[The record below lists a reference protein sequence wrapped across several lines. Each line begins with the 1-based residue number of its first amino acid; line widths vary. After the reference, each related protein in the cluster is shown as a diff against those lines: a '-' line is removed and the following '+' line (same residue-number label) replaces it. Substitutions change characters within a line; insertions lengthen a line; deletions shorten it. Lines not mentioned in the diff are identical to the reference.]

1 MPALKLLER
10 KVDDKIVKW
19 FKQTFPYPT
28 GVCIKLSTAGAHGTV
43 GWPDRLFIAKGK
55 VAFLETKATG
65 NEPTPLQHEKLAAL
79 RRAGMQATWTD
90 DPAKGIAFLKE
101 AFGV

>member
-1 MPALKLLER
+1 MPALRMLER
-10 KVDDKIVKW
+10 KVDEKIVLW
-19 FKQTFPYPT
+19 FKRTFPCPE
-28 GVCIKLSTAGAHGTV
+28 GVVIKLSMAGAHGTA
-43 GWPDRLFIAKGK
+43 GWPDREFVAKGK
-55 VAFLETKATG
+55 AVFMEMKATG